1 MAKPA
6 RGRHAQIYVAP
17 VEYDEDGAL
26 VPVVLDDM
34 VLVRRMKDISADVQ
48 AKVVAGTTRDI
59 EYEFNAQGGKTL
71 EITGDRLIDEAEDGA
86 DYEILRDAFINDT
99 ELWILLTRQERS
111 ATSDDGLLFVGE
123 MFGWPENLPES
134 EMVNTALTFKPSDPD
149 EAPVRVVSTTTD
161 GLGFRYVSELSGGS
175 GSQIEA
181 DGNSPENFAFQ
192 TERAA
197 SLAMISALVGDAGSY
212 SAGDFLVF
220 TDGSSTLRAHVHS
233 VVEPLVNTYLSGG
246 VFAATFDVDED
257 IVQVSRVAQA
267 DFITAVYDSL
277 QSTGDPD
284 AGTVYSTGGN
294 PATLVFESTVTG
306 IAAFYA
312 SLAATNQFVIF
323 RNGAAVTVTVASK
336 STAAGRYSIVATGAV
351 SFAGWNNNDVLTF
364 HKL

>member
-1 MAKPA
+1 MAKLA

-149 EAPVRVVSTTTD
+149 ESPVVVASVTGD
-161 GLGFRYVSELSGGS
+161 YPGFRYVTELDGGI

-181 DGNSPENFAFQ
+181 DGNSPENFTLQ
-192 TERAA
+192 TDRAE
-197 SLAMISALVGDAGSY
+197 SLAMIAAFVGDT
-212 SAGDFLVF
+212 GDYFSGDVIVF
-220 TDGSSTLRAHVHS
+220 TDGATTLRAHVHS
-233 VVEPLVNTYLSGG
+233 VVSDLVNTYLPAGQ
-246 VFAATFDVDED
+246 FDAAYDVED
-257 IVQVSRVAQA
+257 VVQVGRIPQA
-267 DFITAVYDSL
+267 DFITPTYDAL
-277 QSTGDPD
+277 QNTGDPD
-284 AGTVYSTGGN
+284 SGTFYSTGGN
-294 PATLVFESTVTG
+294 PATIVIHSSLTG
-306 IAAFYA
+306 ATAFYA
-312 SLAATNQFVIF
+312 SLTAGDQFVIF
-323 RNGAAVTVTVASK
+323 KNGAAVTVTVASK
-336 STAAGRYSIVATGAV
+336 STAAGRYSIVATGSV
-351 SFAGWNNNDVLTF
+351 DLSSWLNNDVLTF
-364 HKL
+364 YKL